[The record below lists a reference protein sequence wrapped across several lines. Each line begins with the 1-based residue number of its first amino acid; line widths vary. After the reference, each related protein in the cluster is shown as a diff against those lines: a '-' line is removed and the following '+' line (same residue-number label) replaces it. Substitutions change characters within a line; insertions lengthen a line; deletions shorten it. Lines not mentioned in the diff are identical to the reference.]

1 MRASVQFEL
10 RFLGVSHSELNR
22 GKLADDAEL
31 EESLCGNALLS
42 FLLPSLFSAFLGRE
56 LCPVCPVQAMLSLQ
70 LRR

>member
-42 FLLPSLFSAFLGRE
+42 FLPHVSITFFCVLG
-56 LCPVCPVQAMLSLQ
+56 S
-70 LRR
+70 